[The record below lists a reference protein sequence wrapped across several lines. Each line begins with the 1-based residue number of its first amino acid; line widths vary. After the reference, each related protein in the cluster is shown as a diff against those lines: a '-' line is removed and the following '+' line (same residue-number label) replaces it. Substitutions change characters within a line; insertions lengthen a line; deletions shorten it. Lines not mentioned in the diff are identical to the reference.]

1 MKALKVLSY
10 AVSLYCLTIPAAAHD
25 KWANGVEVPS
35 WVKRSCCGPED
46 VHRLTDEQVH
56 TMPDGW
62 HIDGYRYP
70 IAYNRTLPSQ
80 DGFYWAFYREYDD
93 GSQSAIICFF
103 APAQAF

>member
-46 VHRLTDEQVH
+46 VHRLTAYSDEAGRGFRSEAGRCSDVKPA
-56 TMPDGW
+56 T
-62 HIDGYRYP
+62 IP
-70 IAYNRTLPSQ
+70 I
-80 DGFYWAFYREYDD
+80 
-93 GSQSAIICFF
+93 
-103 APAQAF
+103 